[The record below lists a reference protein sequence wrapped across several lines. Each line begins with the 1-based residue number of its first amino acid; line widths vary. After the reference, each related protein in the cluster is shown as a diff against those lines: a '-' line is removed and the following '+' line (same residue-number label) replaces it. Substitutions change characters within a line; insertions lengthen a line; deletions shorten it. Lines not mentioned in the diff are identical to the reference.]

1 MSSSAPDPKQEQQSR
16 TSEAPARNGGRPSL
30 PIGRK
35 AISVRSLPLTGLFCI
50 AVLCSLYFA
59 RDVFV
64 PLALACFLFL
74 VLSPILHAMERLRI
88 PTGLAAG
95 LIVLT
100 LVAGIAYGLY
110 ALTIPIGEWMNRFPE
125 MMADARDKIEALKQP
140 VEDVREA
147 SERVEQM
154 TGMKDGPLMPQRVVL
169 QAPGLLERLF
179 GNLTLIGIQSLLIFV
194 ILYFLLATGHIFR
207 EKLVHVMP
215 TFGDKRRAIAIT
227 GDIQRQTSRYLLTIT
242 TINAGLGIA
251 EGVAMYLV
259 GIPNPLLWGVMAFVL
274 NFIPY
279 IGALVGTAVIA
290 LVALMTFDN
299 TGQIIL
305 APAVYIFLTSLE
317 GQVVTPSLLG
327 RSLLLNPLVIF
338 VAVMFWGWLWGVP
351 GALMAVPLLVVL
363 KSVCDNIDSW
373 RPLGEFLTG
382 RRP

>member
-16 TSEAPARNGGRPSL
+16 TSEAPARNGGRPAL

-242 TINAGLGIA
+242 TINAGLGI
-251 EGVAMYLV
+251 
-259 GIPNPLLWGVMAFVL
+259 
-274 NFIPY
+274 
-279 IGALVGTAVIA
+279 
-290 LVALMTFDN
+290 
-299 TGQIIL
+299 
-305 APAVYIFLTSLE
+305 
-317 GQVVTPSLLG
+317 
-327 RSLLLNPLVIF
+327 
-338 VAVMFWGWLWGVP
+338 
-351 GALMAVPLLVVL
+351 
-363 KSVCDNIDSW
+363 
-373 RPLGEFLTG
+373 
-382 RRP
+382 

>member
-1 MSSSAPDPKQEQQSR
+1 
-16 TSEAPARNGGRPSL
+16 
-30 PIGRK
+30 
-35 AISVRSLPLTGLFCI
+35 
-50 AVLCSLYFA
+50 
-59 RDVFV
+59 
-64 PLALACFLFL
+64 

-125 MMADARDKIEALKQP
+125 MMADARDKIEALRQP

-373 RPLGEFLTG
+373 RPLGEFLTV